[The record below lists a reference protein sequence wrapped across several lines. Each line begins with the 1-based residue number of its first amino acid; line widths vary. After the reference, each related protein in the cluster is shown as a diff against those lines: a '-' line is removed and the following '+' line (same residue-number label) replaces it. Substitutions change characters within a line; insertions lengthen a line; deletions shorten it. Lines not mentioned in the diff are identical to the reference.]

1 MTSLSRYEMLLG
13 ATKAGAFSVPDA
25 DGKVRSHYNI
35 ITDENTEW
43 YVVPDDDPRA
53 ETYETDDVS

>member
-1 MTSLSRYEMLLG
+1 MLLG